1 MSKVYTI
8 ASLKKT
14 LSLLF
19 PEVSDVF
26 YWIKNDTKEE
36 MVRVQFMDGNY
47 KDINVTAD
55 SEPVMCLEVIRK
67 LHVLLN

>member
-19 PEVSDVF
+19 PEVSDAF

-36 MVRVQFMDGNY
+36 MVRIQFMDGNY

-55 SEPVMCLEVIRK
+55 SEPVMVLEVIRK